1 MQRQHQKGSY
11 VLRHNGPSLRGFSG
25 DSSSCSTR
33 CSALYAAA
41 LQLARSQDYV
51 RARDAFQRCVEL
63 CPDFTKAWVS
73 WAQLEKRVKLGD
85 GVDHVERCRCVL
97 QRGLTLN
104 PKNAS
109 LCQAWGL
116 MELQR
121 GNVVAAVLLLERCV
135 AYDPRCSPVLKWK
148 AVRIAQQTVTSRRR
162 RSLSELASGD
172 LSTFA

>member
-1 MQRQHQKGSY
+1 M
-11 VLRHNGPSLRGFSG
+11 
-25 DSSSCSTR
+25 SSSGAMHAHRFAGELDEEHDLSFTVDVAMLIKLL
-33 CSALYAAA
+33 AL
-41 LQLARSQDYV
+41 
-51 RARDAFQRCVEL
+51 
-63 CPDFTKAWVS
+63 
-73 WAQLEKRVKLGD
+73 
-85 GVDHVERCRCVL
+85 
-97 QRGLTLN
+97 
-104 PKNAS
+104 
-109 LCQAWGL
+109 QAWGL